1 MGFEIFLK
9 EKTIFSVWFFFGADM
24 LYFELGIGKSAEKT
38 GKIRFAFCDF
48 SAYNTSY
55 TPIVSG
61 GLHNTYEKD
70 KSFYGR
76 NNSKFYF
83 IFT

>member
-1 MGFEIFLK
+1 MKG
-9 EKTIFSVWFFFGADM
+9 KTIFSVWLLFDADM
-24 LYFELGIGKSAEKT
+24 LYFDFRIGNSAEKT

-55 TPIVSG
+55 TLIANG